1 MKKEIIAALF
11 ILSIVA
17 LIVVGLNDSTTSA
30 QEKVAEKPKDS
41 CITSKCHATMGKDK
55 FVHGPVVAG
64 ECTVCH
70 GNVTEHKDNPEK
82 HKFGLIKE
90 IDKTCYTCHGT
101 FKPKKFLHNPVEM
114 GECTACHSPH
124 GSSYKFQLIAEGGD
138 LCFNCHDKEL
148 VSGKYVHGPAAVGG
162 CIACHDPH
170 AADYEKNL
178 KATGPALCFGCH
190 TDQEEAFQKATVRH
204 KPVTEDCIKCHNP
217 HSEAEQFMLRANA
230 PTLCFGCHK
239 EKEEWVIKV
248 PVQHGALMVGKSCLN
263 CHEPHVSNIA
273 KRLSMAPMDLCL
285 SCHDKE
291 VKTPEG
297 KTLTNMK
304 KLLEDNKDHHG
315 PIKQKDCSGC
325 HNPHGSENFRI
336 LRNQYPSN
344 FYMPFSNENYN
355 LCFSCHEKTIVQS
368 PATTK
373 LTNFR
378 NGEVNLHFKHVKNPG
393 KGRTCRAC
401 HETHASNYPK
411 HIRASVPYGKWELP
425 LNYQK
430 TETGGSCSPGCH
442 KSKSYDRAKMVV
454 NE

>member
-1 MKKEIIAALF
+1 MNKKFIAALF
-11 ILSIVA
+11 ILSTVV
-17 LIVVGLNDSTTSA
+17 LIVVGLNDRATFA
-30 QEKVAEKPKDS
+30 QEKTAEKPKES
-41 CITSKCHATMGKDK
+41 CITSQCHATMGKDK
-55 FVHGPVVAG
+55 FVHGPIAAG
-64 ECTVCH
+64 ECTACH
-70 GNVTEHKDNPEK
+70 GEVAGHKDNPEK

-90 IDKTCYTCHGT
+90 IDKACYTCHGT
-101 FKPKKFLHNPVEM
+101 FTPKKFLHNPVEM
-114 GECTACHSPH
+114 GDCTACHNPH
-124 GSSYKFQLIAEGGD
+124 GSSYKFQLIADGGD

-190 TDQEEAFQKATVRH
+190 TDQEEAFRKATVKH

-217 HSEAEQFMLRANA
+217 HSDVEKFMLHSNA

-239 EKEEWVIKV
+239 EKEAWIVNA
-248 PVQHGALMVGKSCLN
+248 PVQHGAMMVDKSCLN

-336 LRNQYPSN
+336 LRNQYPPS
-344 FYMPFSNENYN
+344 FYLPFNSENYN
-355 LCFSCHEKTIVQS
+355 LCFSCHEKTIVQNT
-368 PATTK
+368 ATTK

-378 NGEVNLHFKHVKNPG
+378 NGETNLHYTHVKNPE

-411 HIRASVPYGKWELP
+411 HIRASVPYGKWDLP

-430 TETGGSCSPGCH
+430 TETGGGCSPGCH
-442 KSKSYDRAKMVV
+442 KPKSYDRIKRVV